1 MKYQTITTNIER
13 TVTVHSELEEH
24 NERVERTKTGEKS
37 DILPRVYAASESKY
51 SRQSVWEARS
61 KEKEGRKEKARE
73 KVLNYH
79 ISDPLYL
86 KL

>member
-1 MKYQTITTNIER
+1 MER
-13 TVTVHSELEEH
+13 A
-24 NERVERTKTGEKS
+24 KTGEKS

-61 KEKEGRKEKARE
+61 KEKEERKERARE

-79 ISDPLYL
+79 VSDPLYL
-86 KL
+86 RL